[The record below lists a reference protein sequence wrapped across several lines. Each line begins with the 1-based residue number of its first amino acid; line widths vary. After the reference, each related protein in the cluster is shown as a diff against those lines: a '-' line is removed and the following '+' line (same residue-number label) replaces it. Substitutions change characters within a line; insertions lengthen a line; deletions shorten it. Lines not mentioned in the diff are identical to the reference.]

1 MSTKRIALLSLGISL
16 SVFFISC
23 KEKVQVTPSAKIT
36 SLPKKEQVI
45 INPFMPVDVSP
56 MDMAYWPADYPKL
69 HMAGQIK
76 TPPLARV
83 IYSRPQLQGRK
94 IFPEILQYE
103 QLWRL
108 GANEAT
114 ELQLFKDAEIE
125 GKLIKAG
132 RYTLYCIPH
141 QNTWTIIFNTTTDT
155 WGLREEHATDFAR
168 VEVPVTKSAL
178 QLEHFTMV
186 FLEKETYAEL
196 FVGWGDLET
205 RIRFKF

>member
-1 MSTKRIALLSLGISL
+1 MIHKNVTLLLVAISL
-16 SVFFISC
+16 SLFFSC
-23 KEKVQVTPSAKIT
+23 NESSQYRRADKELSTPKANK
-36 SLPKKEQVI
+36 LV
-45 INPFMPVDVSP
+45 INPFQPVDVSP
-56 MDMAYWPADYPKL
+56 MDMSYWPADYPKL

-114 ELQLFKDAEIE
+114 ELQLFKDAEVE
-125 GKLIKAG
+125 GQPIKAG

-141 QNTWTIIFNTTTDT
+141 PESWTLIFNTTTDT
-155 WGLREEHATDFAR
+155 WGLREEHSTDFAR
-168 VEVPVTKSAL
+168 VEVPVTQSAL
-178 QLEHFTMV
+178 ELEHFTMV
-186 FLEKETYAEL
+186 FLEKETQAEL
-196 FVGWGDLET
+196 FIGWGNLDT

>member
-1 MSTKRIALLSLGISL
+1 MINKNILLLLVASSLL
-16 SVFFISC
+16 LFFSC
-23 KEKVQVTPSAKIT
+23 KESSQYRRADKELSTPQTNK
-36 SLPKKEQVI
+36 LV
-45 INPFMPVDVSP
+45 INPFQPVDVSP
-56 MDMAYWPADYPKL
+56 MDMSYWPADYPKL

-114 ELQLFKDAEIE
+114 ELQLFKDAEVE
-125 GKLIKAG
+125 GQLIKAG

-141 QNTWTIIFNTTTDT
+141 PDSWTLIFNTTTDT
-155 WGLREEHATDFAR
+155 WGLREEHTTDFAR
-168 VEVPVTKSAL
+168 IEVPVTKAAL
-178 QLEHFTMV
+178 ELEHFTMV
-186 FLEKETYAEL
+186 FLEKETQTEL
-196 FVGWGDLET
+196 FIGWSNLST

>member
-1 MSTKRIALLSLGISL
+1 MKYKYILLLLVGFSLSLFLSCRESSQHSL
-16 SVFFISC
+16 
-23 KEKVQVTPSAKIT
+23 A
-36 SLPKKEQVI
+36 KKELSTPKRNKVL
-45 INPFMPVDVSP
+45 INPFQPVDVSP
-56 MDMAYWPADYPKL
+56 MDISYWPADYPKL
-69 HMAGQIK
+69 RMAGQLK

-83 IYSRPQLQGRK
+83 IYSRPQLQARK

-125 GKLIKAG
+125 GQLIKAG

-141 QNTWTIIFNTTTDT
+141 PESWTIIFNTTTDT
-155 WGLREEHATDFAR
+155 WGLREEHKTDFAR
-168 VEVPVTKSAL
+168 VEVPVTQTAL
-178 QLEHFTMV
+178 ELEHFTMV
-186 FLEKETYAEL
+186 FLEKETQTEL
-196 FVGWGDLET
+196 FIGWGQLAT

>member
-1 MSTKRIALLSLGISL
+1 MINKYVPLLIVVISL
-16 SVFFISC
+16 SLPYSC
-23 KEKVQVTPSAKIT
+23 KESPQHRTVEKELS
-36 SLPKKEQVI
+36 SPKTNQLV
-45 INPFMPVDVSP
+45 INPFQPVDVSP
-56 MDMAYWPADYPKL
+56 MDMSYWPADYPKL

-125 GKLIKAG
+125 GQLIKAG

-141 QNTWTIIFNTTTDT
+141 PDSWTLIFNTTTDT
-155 WGLREEHATDFAR
+155 WGLREEHSTDFAR
-168 VEVPVTKSAL
+168 VEVPVTQSAL
-178 QLEHFTMV
+178 ELEHFTMV
-186 FLEKETYAEL
+186 FLEKEAQTEL
-196 FVGWGDLET
+196 FIGWGNLET

>member
-1 MSTKRIALLSLGISL
+1 MIYKYIPLLLAAFSLSL
-16 SVFFISC
+16 FYSC
-23 KEKVQVTPSAKIT
+23 KERAQYQSAAKELSTPKT
-36 SLPKKEQVI
+36 NKLV
-45 INPFMPVDVSP
+45 INPFQSVDVSP
-56 MDMAYWPADYPKL
+56 MDITYWPADYPKL

-94 IFPEILQYE
+94 IFPEIIQYE

-125 GKLIKAG
+125 GQHIKAG

-141 QNTWTIIFNTTTDT
+141 PESWTIIFNTTTDT
-155 WGLREEHATDFAR
+155 WGLREEQSTDLAR
-168 VEVPVTKSAL
+168 VEVPVNNTAL
-178 QLEHFTMV
+178 ELEHFTMV
-186 FLEKETYAEL
+186 FLEKETQAEL
-196 FVGWGDLET
+196 FIGWGQLTT

>member
-1 MSTKRIALLSLGISL
+1 MTHKNITLLIVAISL
-16 SVFFISC
+16 SLFFSC
-23 KEKVQVTPSAKIT
+23 NESSPYRHADKELSTPKANK
-36 SLPKKEQVI
+36 LV
-45 INPFMPVDVSP
+45 INPFQPVDVSP
-56 MDMAYWPADYPKL
+56 MDMSYWPADYPKL
-69 HMAGQIK
+69 HMAGQLK

-114 ELQLFKDAEIE
+114 ELQLFKDAEVE
-125 GKLIKAG
+125 GQPIKAG

-141 QNTWTIIFNTTTDT
+141 PESWTLIFNTTTDT
-155 WGLREEHATDFAR
+155 WGLREEHSTDFAR
-168 VEVPVTKSAL
+168 VEVPVTQSAL
-178 QLEHFTMV
+178 ELEHFTMV
-186 FLEKETYAEL
+186 FLEKETQAEL
-196 FVGWGDLET
+196 FIGWGNLDT